1 MKYDFGGWAT
11 RYNTR
16 CSDSRTILSGA
27 FKDND
32 KCTVPLVYNHDH
44 KDARN
49 ILGHALLE
57 NRQDGVY
64 AYCTLNETEQGKNA
78 RELVRNGDVSAL
90 SIYANKLIQNGNNVS
105 HGQIREVSIVLA
117 GANPGAYIDNVL
129 IHGEDGQDTYDQTKA
144 IFYNQ
149 DEDILLHSDD
159 STEEEVEMNINE
171 EEYEDNDED
180 SDVELSHADGSSKTV
195 AEVWEEMPEEYKAV
209 CYAMIEEVLK
219 ANNSND
225 DSSKEETE
233 DMKHNVFENDNN
245 ENSLQHSEEEIN
257 ATKKEYQNE
266 IFHSALDANTGSFRS
281 YIKSIDIQDDSLS
294 HADYGI
300 KDIDVLFPDA
310 QPVSKTPYIYDRDT
324 NWVSSVMQ
332 SVKKSPF
339 ARVKSMY
346 IDITADEARA
356 KGYIKGNQKID
367 EVVLAFKRVTEP
379 QTVYKK
385 QKFDRDDII
394 DITDFDVIPW
404 VKTEM
409 RGKLDE
415 EIAQAILIGD
425 GRAALDSDKINETHI
440 RPILGDNPV
449 YTISNTIAATS
460 DVLDETIANTF
471 IENNIKVRKEYRGS
485 GNLTM
490 FMSEDLLSQLLL
502 LKDLNKRFIYTSEEQ
517 LRSALRVSKIV
528 TVPQFNNHVRTSA
541 DGTKSYSLLAVAVN
555 LQDYNV
561 GTDKGGAV
569 NMFDDFDIDFNQCK
583 YLMETRVSG
592 ALVVPKSAI
601 TFEIETP
608 VTKE

>member
-16 CSDSRTILSGA
+16 CSDSRTILTDA

-32 KCTVPLVYNHDH
+32 KNTVPLVYNHDH

-49 ILGHALLE
+49 ILGHAVLE
-57 NRQDGVY
+57 NRRDGVY

-78 RELVRNGDVSAL
+78 RELIKNGDVSAL

-129 IHGEDGQDTYDQTKA
+129 IHSDDGSETYDETKA
-144 IFYNQ
+144 ILYNQ
-149 DEDILLHSDD
+149 DEDILLHSNDD
-159 STEEEVEMNINE
+159 MEVNMYNKY
-171 EEYEDNDED
+171 EEYEDDDDYDYDDEL
-180 SDVELSHADGSSKTV
+180 EHADDDDETV
-195 AEVWEEMPEEYKAV
+195 GEVWENMPDKYKAV
-209 CYAMIEEVLK
+209 CYAIIDEILK
-219 ANNSND
+219 EKEGSNT
-225 DSSKEETE
+225 KETE

-245 ENSLQHSEEEIN
+245 ENSLQHSDEMN
-257 ATKKEYQNE
+257 ATRKEYQNE
-266 IFHSALDANTGSFRS
+266 ILHSALGAHVGSFRE
-281 YIKSIDIQDDSLS
+281 YIKSIDISDDSLS

-300 KDIDVLFPDA
+300 KDIDVLFPEA
-310 QPVSKTPYIYDRDT
+310 TSVSKTPYVYDRDT
-324 NWVSSVMQ
+324 SWVSSVMQ
-332 SVKKSPF
+332 GTKKSPF

-346 IDITADEARA
+346 VDITADEARA
-356 KGYIKGNQKID
+356 KGYVKGNQKVE
-367 EVVLAFKRVTEP
+367 EVILAFKRTTEP
-379 QTVYKK
+379 QMIYKK

-394 DITDFDVIPW
+394 DITDFDVVPW
-404 VKTEM
+404 IKTEM

-415 EIAQAILIGD
+415 EIARAILIGD
-425 GRAALDSDKINETHI
+425 GRAALDADKIKETNV
-440 RPILGDNPV
+440 RPILGDDSV
-449 YTISNTIAATS
+449 YTISSTIAATS
-460 DVLDETIANTF
+460 SELTADIANTF

-485 GNLTM
+485 GNMTM

-528 TVPQFNNHVRTSA
+528 TVPQFNNHVRTST
-541 DGTKSYSLLAVAVN
+541 DGTKSYSLLAISVN

-569 NMFDDFDIDFNQCK
+569 NMFDDFDIDFNQYK
-583 YLMETRVSG
+583 YLMEAKMSG

-608 VTKE
+608 VTADGD